1 MPDVKK
7 IVSKSAQERF
17 FEMDPEMLSRLL
29 QDYLNNVGHNW
40 NYILPRDL
48 YEYYRHGVMHK
59 MFFIVDLR
67 KPEDYAKGHIPG
79 AINIFWL
86 DLLKPE
92 NLKILPTDKKIL
104 LYCYLGHTSSQ
115 AMVLLSLLG
124 FSTISLKFGL
134 GISPIKGVPVAGWSN
149 YGFDLVC

>member
-1 MPDVKK
+1 MVDLKK
-7 IVSKSAQERF
+7 IISKSAQDRF
-17 FEMDPEMLSRLL
+17 FEIDPEMLTRLL
-29 QDYLNNVGHNW
+29 QDYLKNVDKKW
-40 NYILPRDL
+40 NYILPTEL
-48 YEYYRHGVMHK
+48 YEYYRHGVMNK

-92 NLKILPTDKKIL
+92 NLKILPIDKKIL

-115 AMVLLSLLG
+115 VMVLLSLLG
-124 FSTISLKFGL
+124 YSTISLKFGL
-134 GISPIKGVPVAGWSN
+134 GISPVKGVPVAGWLN